1 VSTAAEPLTG
11 DALIAGLA
19 RAYIADVVAHEKA
32 ARAYAD
38 RMGSHIF
45 ECSTD
50 GGRCGTCV
58 GCRALHNLLG
68 DEHSAALYRAET
80 LRGLRDAVQEEAEA

>member
-1 VSTAAEPLTG
+1 MSTAEPLTG

-19 RAYIADVVAHEKA
+19 RAYISDVVAHEKA

-38 RMGSHIF
+38 RVDDHSF
-45 ECSTD
+45 ECTD

-58 GCRALHNLLG
+58 GCQAMEEILA
-68 DEHSAALYRAET
+68 DENGAALNRAET
-80 LRGLRDAVQEEAEA
+80 LRGLRDAVQEEAKA